1 VFNIVSGRAILALHD
16 SRTPKT
22 VTQAW
27 RPSTARRS
35 SLRHEPGEAGDTTDI
50 QSRYKRARDYLTP
63 LGLSILPPGARSADN
78 ERSARAWRDHSTAAA
93 RRYANPA
100 APAPAVF
107 GQSPANAG
115 WQPPSVWRVVS
126 SATTP
131 VSSVRMYVG
140 ASSGVRTYT
149 SRGRAVSMIMSRD
162 HVQH

>member
-63 LGLSILPPGARSADN
+63 LGLSILPVQEALTMSAALGLGGITRRRLQGGTRILPHLLLQFLGSHLQMPDGSLQAFGELSPVPPLRFRAYGCMSAPPVGCAHTLPGVGRS
-78 ERSARAWRDHSTAAA
+78 R
-93 RRYANPA
+93 
-100 APAPAVF
+100 
-107 GQSPANAG
+107 
-115 WQPPSVWRVVS
+115 
-126 SATTP
+126 
-131 VSSVRMYVG
+131 
-140 ASSGVRTYT
+140 
-149 SRGRAVSMIMSRD
+149 
-162 HVQH
+162 